1 MKGSIIA
8 GAILLGL
15 AAGASAQTV
24 PQAADNEQ
32 LRQAREQVSM
42 MEGVLERA
50 VQNGVNNLRRKVRE
64 VMPDDA
70 LLQGGLPQVRGF
82 RLDGYGVF
90 FDVEVPGLR
99 PSMAWTL
106 RTLNETGLGLA
117 RDLAQMRKFVQSL
130 ADPRMK
136 VELDRTL
143 QRIQRSIGPVPPVAA
158 ERAAVQGIPAGTV
171 SAQSVEPAVA
181 TPAPTAAQQVDPVL
195 LVDPNE
201 AYTQEVKA
209 ALIDAM
215 IQYSGA
221 LRVGT
226 DEWLTVA
233 AKDNEPSNPLT
244 QGDPDVMTILLRIKG
259 TDLTAYRAGRLT
271 LEEAKARVEVREF

>member
-8 GAILLGL
+8 VAILLGL

-181 TPAPTAAQQVDPVL
+181 TPALTAAQQVDPVL
-195 LVDPNE
+195 LVDPSE

-271 LEEAKARVEVREF
+271 LEEAKARVEVHEF